1 VSTENVLFGHSSHAA
16 LPVIVLKDPGKHA
29 EQKPPFGPVNPA
41 LQVQAVTVVLE
52 LGAFAFVGH
61 VRQVDEVLAP
71 TAAEYVAVPQS
82 VHAALPALVLY
93 LPATHAVQ
101 APTGPVLPAG
111 QSNTHAVLPA
121 CETPPAPHEVQAL
134 APVVPEY
141 VPAEQSVHAT
151 LPLLVL
157 YLPAT
162 HPEHKSP
169 SAPVYPALHV
179 QAVIAE
185 LELGEYEFEEQFKQL
200 DKVLAPCILEYFDAG
215 QSVHA
220 PLPMSVLYFPTTQF
234 IQAPGGPVL
243 PAAQGISKQS
253 KLDALAMFDV

>member
-1 VSTENVLFGHSSHAA
+1 MSTENVLFGHSSHAA

-71 TAAEYVAVPQS
+71 TATEYVAVPQS

-121 CETPPAPHEVQAL
+121 CETPPAPHGVQAL

-162 HPEHKSP
+162 QVEHTPP
-169 SAPVYPALHV
+169 SGPVNPALQV
-179 QAVIAE
+179 QAALAE
-185 LELGEYEFEEQFKQL
+185 LDTGE
-200 DKVLAPCILEYFDAG
+200 FDPTG
-215 QSVHA
+215 QV
-220 PLPMSVLYFPTTQF
+220 
-234 IQAPGGPVL
+234 
-243 PAAQGISKQS
+243 KQS
-253 KLDALAMFDV
+253 DDFHEPTVPE